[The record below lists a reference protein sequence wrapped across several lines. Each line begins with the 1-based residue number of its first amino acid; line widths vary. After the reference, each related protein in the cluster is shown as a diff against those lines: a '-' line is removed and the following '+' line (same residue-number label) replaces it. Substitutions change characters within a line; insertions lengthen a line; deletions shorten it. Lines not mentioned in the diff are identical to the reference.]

1 MDVFQARNEL
11 RRMEMK
17 ALLRLASQQKISE
30 CLVGGRACGLYMR
43 YKEFYF
49 CISELLGKGCIY
61 KTSERY
67 ETETEIKE
75 GEMPLLPWHQTI
87 IHHFLRFERKGI
99 PFRVFWRDEV
109 NRTMIFL
116 GETIER
122 RREERENNLRD
133 LLVKARKEYSDRVS
147 NPALIFLLGP

>member
-1 MDVFQARNEL
+1 MGVKD
-11 RRMEMK
+11 
-17 ALLRLASQQKISE
+17 LLRLASQQKISE

-43 YKEFYF
+43 YKEFHF
-49 CISELLGKGCIY
+49 CISELLEKGCIY
-61 KTSERY
+61 ETSEKLK
-67 ETETEIKE
+67 TKKDIKE
-75 GEMPLLPWHQTI
+75 EDMPLLPWHQTI
-87 IHHFLRFERKGI
+87 IHRFLRFERKGI

-122 RREERENNLRD
+122 RREERGNNLRD
-133 LLVKARKEYSDRVS
+133 LLVKARKEFSDQVS